1 MIARTC
7 VIDILGIAVDGHL
20 ADESAGEGG
29 LLIAVSRGLEP
40 GRTVSGRCNGER
52 TRAYLS
58 KRSRTLSW
66 STLISR
72 VTSR

>member
-1 MIARTC
+1 MIARSC
-7 VIDILGIAVDGHL
+7 VIDTLGIAVDAHL
-20 ADESAGEGG
+20 ADESAGESG

-40 GRTVSGRCNGER
+40 GGMVSGRCNGER
-52 TRAYLS
+52 MRAYLS

-66 STLISR
+66 STLISW